1 MMSLDGPCAGRDSG
15 IGEILLLRSR
25 VEVSGCMSMEVS
37 GESCLRIVRES
48 VQESIP

>member
-1 MMSLDGPCAGRDSG
+1 MGLLLAGIRV
-15 IGEILLLRSR
+15 IGELLLLWSR

-37 GESCLRIVRES
+37 GESRLRIVRES